1 MRAVH
6 PSAFFPRYTVQPSGS
21 PTNSEPPSAV
31 GDAAPDAAVDAVA
44 AQVDSVAIDA
54 AAREAAA
61 APPTISATAAAFVP
75 AATAAAFVPAVSA
88 AAFVPAASAGAFVPA
103 ATAAID
109 GGDAAMAGLGD
120 ALSAEIDPL
129 LRGDDKDDLV
139 VQQADPNSVLYSLR
153 SFEDLGHLEGTVPM

>member
-6 PSAFFPRYTVQPSGS
+6 PSAFFPQYTVQPSGS

-31 GDAAPDAAVDAVA
+31 GDAAPDAVVDAVA

-61 APPTISATAAAFVP
+61 AAPTISA
-75 AATAAAFVPAVSA
+75 SA

-109 GGDAAMAGLGD
+109 GGDADMAGLGD